1 MRLDTCRVLPR
12 FVYATKNGKFR
23 VALVRNG
30 LAYRETFD
38 TLPEATNAARAAA
51 AAAGPSN
58 CRRWDHTEDARL
70 CALAA
75 QGTPLKQIA
84 TTLGRTQAAVRARL
98 ARLTTNHTNHHVTTE
113 GRPDR
118 GA

>member
-1 MRLDTCRVLPR
+1 MSPTPCRRLPR

-38 TLPEATNAARAAA
+38 TLPEAANAARAAA

-58 CRRWDHTEDARL
+58 CRRWDHPEDDRL
-70 CALAA
+70 RALAE
-75 QGTPLKQIA
+75 QGASLKQIA

-98 ARLTTNHTNHHVTTE
+98 ARLTQPHQPHQPHQ
-113 GRPDR
+113 PPCHS
-118 GA
+118 